1 MDKVTVL
8 GSVVI
13 KEGRIRDYRELVN
26 VVCSI
31 VKRKEGTRENI
42 SVKEI
47 IFCPKTRVYVALY
60 EIPASSRRMSSQRR
74 SERECDPMNE

>member
-31 VKRKEGTRENI
+31 VKRKEGTHEDI
-42 SVKEI
+42 SIKEI
-47 IFCPKTRVYVALY
+47 VFCPRTNVYVAIY
-60 EIPASSRRMSSQRR
+60 EVPISSRRMTSPSVRGRR
-74 SERECDPMNE
+74 VNR